1 VASTTPAH
9 RLPIGARPR
18 QARSR
23 ETRER
28 FYEATLRRFA
38 AEGVE
43 EARVQDIVED
53 AGGSW
58 GAYHHYFPRK
68 EDVLLER
75 ALREIRG
82 RLRPMADA
90 ALEDRRV
97 SIRKTVEEIF
107 VASMKSELPRE
118 VHGAVLRELTANPL
132 RFASMLEPGELPIV
146 GIVGMLLAAG
156 QERGEVRDDADP
168 YSLGAV
174 LTGGAMFP
182 VIQVSFGPVMP
193 GLEGAVQPPDPGAA
207 IRRTFAIT
215 WRAVAA

>member
-1 VASTTPAH
+1 MRPPH
-9 RLPIGARPR
+9 QLPIGARPR

-28 FYEATLRRFA
+28 FYEATLDRFA

-43 EARVQDIVED
+43 EARVQDIVDD

-75 ALREIRG
+75 AAREVRD
-82 RLRPMADA
+82 RLRPLADA
-90 ALEDRRV
+90 AIADRRV
-97 SIRKTVEEIF
+97 SIHKTLEKLF
-107 VASMKSELPRE
+107 VSMMHSELPKA
-118 VHGAVLRELTANPL
+118 VHGAVLREINANPL
-132 RFASMLEPGELPIV
+132 RFAAMLDEGQVPIV
-146 GIVGMLLAAG
+146 GIVGMLLAEG

-174 LTGGAMFP
+174 LAGGTVFP
-182 VIQVSFGPVMP
+182 VMQTAFGPVMP
-193 GLEGAVQPPDPGAA
+193 GLEGVVQPPDPAA
-207 IRRTFAIT
+207 AVRRTFEIT

>member
-1 VASTTPAH
+1 MPVVHQP
-9 RLPIGARPR
+9 PIGARPR
-18 QARSR
+18 QKRSR
-23 ETRER
+23 ESRER
-28 FYEATLRRFA
+28 FYRATLKRFA
-38 AEGVE
+38 DDGVK
-43 EARVQDIVED
+43 EARVEDIVAD

-75 ALREIRG
+75 AAREVRD

-90 ALEDRRV
+90 AIADRRV
-97 SIRKTVEEIF
+97 SIRRAVEELF
-107 VASMKSELPRE
+107 VAAMTSELPRE

-132 RFASMLEPGELPIV
+132 RFAAMLDEGELPIV
-146 GIVGMLLAAG
+146 GVVGMLLAAG
-156 QERGEVRDDADP
+156 QERGEVRVDADP

-182 VIQVSFGPVMP
+182 VIQTSFGPVMP
-193 GLEGAVQPPDPGAA
+193 GLEGAIHPPDPADA
-207 IRRTFAIT
+207 VRRTFEIT